1 MDWLWLADYALSL
14 GALLLTLFVIIP
26 YIGKRFT

>member
-1 MDWLWLADYALSL
+1 MNWLWLADYVLSL
-14 GALLLTLFVIIP
+14 TALVLVLFVIIP

>member
-1 MDWLWLADYALSL
+1 MDWLWLADYVLSL
-14 GALLLTLFVIIP
+14 GALFLTLFVVIP